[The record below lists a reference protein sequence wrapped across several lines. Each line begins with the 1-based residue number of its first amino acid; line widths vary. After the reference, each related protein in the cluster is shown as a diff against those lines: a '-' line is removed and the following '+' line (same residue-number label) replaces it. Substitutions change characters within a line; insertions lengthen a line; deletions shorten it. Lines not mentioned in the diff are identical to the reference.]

1 MCWRIT
7 VITWSWLSPRA
18 TNPHSQRISS
28 AIGSSMSGLA
38 PFCWQD
44 VGVTLGSPTLPL
56 RIQICGPLVI
66 ERCGQRLEGQLPGR
80 QGRLLFTFLVL
91 HRHRQTHR
99 YELAEALWPG
109 RAVATS
115 EAGLNPLLS
124 KLRHTLGVDA
134 IDGRSLLR
142 LRLPEAWVDLE
153 AAVEAIHRAESS
165 VAQHD
170 WTRAWGP
177 AQVALF
183 VAERGFLAGEDLPWI
198 GETRDLLSDIRLRAL
213 ECYTAAELGL
223 AGPELAGAVRAAR
236 HLVCGAPLPDL
247 GYRHLMN
254 PLAAQGNC
262 AEALAVY
269 AQLCGT
275 LRDQL
280 GISPSPETT
289 AVHARVLAVT

>member
-1 MCWRIT
+1 MCSRIT
-7 VITWSWLSPRA
+7 VITWSWLFPRA

-28 AIGSSMSGLA
+28 AIGSSISGLA

-109 RAVATS
+109 RPVATS

-142 LRLPEAWVDLE
+142 LRLPDAWVDLE

-165 VAQHD
+165 IAQRH
-170 WTRAWGP
+170 WARAWGP
-177 AQVALF
+177 SQVALF
-183 VAERGFLAGEDLPWI
+183 VAGRGFLPGEQLPWI
-198 GETRDLLSDIRLRAL
+198 EETRFVLADIRLRAL

-236 HLVCGAPLPDL
+236 QLVHSAPLRES

-254 PLAAQGNC
+254 ALAAQGNC
-262 AEALAVY
+262 AEALTVY
-269 AQLCGT
+269 ARLCTT
-275 LRDQL
+275 LREDL

-289 AVHARVLAVT
+289 AVHTRLLART